1 MTEALELRWAPWR
14 TADNKLVSGVCFAHF
29 VSHYYITLLA
39 PLFIFVRNDF
49 AVSYTELGL
58 ALTAFNVVSTVL
70 QTPAGFLVDRFS
82 ARQML
87 IAGLLLGAAAFATA
101 ALSPSFWVFVAMFG
115 VAGIGNTVY
124 HPANYSLLSQHV
136 PAERA
141 GRVFSFHTFSGMAGN
156 ATAPPTLL
164 LMQSMVGWRGA
175 FLGAAAL
182 GVVGALVMLLLHE
195 PQPIKGRPHKTESPA
210 ATLSGWRL
218 LASAPILLN
227 LVFFILLSFC
237 TGGLNQYLVAALG
250 ALYATPP
257 AVASTALT
265 ALLTMSA
272 VGVLIGGTLTGYT
285 SRHGLVAA
293 IGLAVTALSCTLL
306 GLVNF
311 NAVALVMLMSASGLF
326 SGLAMPSRDMIVRS
340 VTPAGAYGRVF
351 GFVSTGFNIAGIVS
365 PLIFGQLLDHGH
377 VRAMFF
383 FMGSCALLAIAT
395 VVISTSARRPG

>member
-1 MTEALELRWAPWR
+1 MTEAIELRLAPWR
-14 TADNKLVSGVCFAHF
+14 TADNKLVGGVCFAHF

-49 AVSYTELGL
+49 AVTYTELGL

-70 QTPAGFLVDRFS
+70 QTPAGFVVDRFS
-82 ARQML
+82 PRQML
-87 IAGLLLGAAAFATA
+87 IAGLLLSAAAFATA
-101 ALSPSFWVFVAMFG
+101 ALSRSFWVFVAMFG

-124 HPANYSLLSQHV
+124 HPANYSLLSQHI

-156 ATAPPTLL
+156 AAAPPTLL
-164 LMQSMVGWRGA
+164 LIQSVMGWRGA

-182 GVVGALVMLLLHE
+182 GVVGALVMLLLRE
-195 PQPIKGRPHKTESPA
+195 PPPIKGRSHKTGSPEA
-210 ATLSGWRL
+210 KLPGWRL

-237 TGGLNQYLVAALG
+237 GGGLNQYLVAALG

-285 SRHGLVAA
+285 SRHALVAA
-293 IGLAVTALSCTLL
+293 TGLAVTALSCTLV

-311 NAVALVMLMSASGLF
+311 SAAALVALMSAAGLF
-326 SGLAMPSRDMIVRS
+326 SGMAMPSRDMIVRS

-365 PLIFGQLLDHGH
+365 PLIFGQLLDRGH

-383 FMGSCALLAIAT
+383 FMGGCALLAIAT
-395 VVISTSARRPG
+395 VVISTSARRPA